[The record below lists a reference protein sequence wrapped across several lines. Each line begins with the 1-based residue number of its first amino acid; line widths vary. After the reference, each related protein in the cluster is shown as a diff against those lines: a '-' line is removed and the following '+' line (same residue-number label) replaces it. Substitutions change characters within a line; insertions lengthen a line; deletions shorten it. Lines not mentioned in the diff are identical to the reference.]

1 MYREHTKV
9 IQIGER
15 KIGGGNPILIQSM
28 TNTKTEDVAATVAQI
43 LALEA
48 AGCEIIR
55 CTVPTMEA
63 AKALAEIKKQIHIPL
78 VADIHFDYKMA
89 IAAMENGAD
98 KIRINPGNI
107 GSADRV
113 KAVVDAAK
121 ERKIPIR
128 VGVNSGSLEKNLV
141 EKYGGVTAEGIV
153 ESALDK
159 VHMIEDLGYDNLVVS
174 IKSSDVMMCVKAH
187 ELLADKT
194 VYPLHVGITES
205 GTVQSGNIKSAVGL
219 GIILNQGIGDTI
231 RVSLTGNPVE
241 EIKSAKLI
249 LRTLGL
255 RKGGIE
261 VVSCPTCGR
270 TQIDLIGLATRVE
283 TLEKNLVEKYGG
295 VTAEGI
301 VESAL
306 DKVHMIED
314 LGYDNLVVSIKS
326 SDVMMCVKAHELL
339 ADKTV
344 YPLHVGITESGTVQ
358 SGNIKSAVG
367 LGIILNQGIGDT
379 IRVSL
384 TGNPVEEIKSA
395 KLILRTL
402 GLRKGGIEVV
412 SCPTCGRTQ
421 IDLIGLATRV
431 EKLVE
436 DYPLDIKVAVMGC
449 VVNGP
454 GEAKE
459 ADLGVAGGIGE
470 GLLIKKGE
478 IIRKVPEEQ
487 LLAALKEELDNWS

>member
-1 MYREHTKV
+1 MYRTHTKTV
-9 IQIGER
+9 TIGD
-15 KIGGGNPILIQSM
+15 KVIGGGNPILIQSM
-28 TNTKTEDVAATVAQI
+28 TNTKTEDVKATVAQI
-43 LALEA
+43 LELEA

-55 CTVPTMEA
+55 CTVPTPEA
-63 AKALAEIKKQIHIPL
+63 AKALAKIKKQIHIPL

-89 IAAMENGAD
+89 IAAMEYGAD

-107 GSADRV
+107 GSTEKV
-113 KAVVDAAK
+113 KAVVDVAK
-121 ERKIPIR
+121 ERNIPIR
-128 VGVNSGSLEKNLV
+128 VGVNSGSLEKPLV

-159 VHMIEDLGYDNLVVS
+159 VRIIEDLGYDNLVIS

-205 GTVQSGNIKSAVGL
+205 GTVQSGNIKSAIGL

-270 TQIDLIGLATRVE
+270 TQIDLIGLAG
-283 TLEKNLVEKYGG
+283 K
-295 VTAEGI
+295 
-301 VESAL
+301 
-306 DKVHMIED
+306 
-314 LGYDNLVVSIKS
+314 
-326 SDVMMCVKAHELL
+326 
-339 ADKTV
+339 
-344 YPLHVGITESGTVQ
+344 
-358 SGNIKSAVG
+358 
-367 LGIILNQGIGDT
+367 
-379 IRVSL
+379 
-384 TGNPVEEIKSA
+384 
-395 KLILRTL
+395 
-402 GLRKGGIEVV
+402 
-412 SCPTCGRTQ
+412 
-421 IDLIGLATRV
+421 V

-449 VVNGP
+449 AVNGP

-459 ADLGVAGGIGE
+459 ADIGIAGGIGE
-470 GLLIKKGE
+470 GLLIKKGQ
-478 IIRKVPEEQ
+478 IIRKVPEDQ
-487 LLAALKEELDNWS
+487 LLAVLKEELDHWQE